1 DRAEGEH
8 LKARELDVRYGDAGL
23 DRRVDDDVERFRAP
37 VHLDETRSFAL
48 AEAKRQNARGVLPLG
63 AERAPSVLLRR
74 LLERSPPRIERDEE
88 RHPRE
93 RGEAP
98 KGEHDL
104 LQSRGFGIETRS
116 APDARLGAT
125 SEQLY
130 APGKSHPRRQ
140 PPSTIRESAA
150 IVEE

>member
-1 DRAEGEH
+1 DVLEEELARRDVEERAHDELVTVDRDFVVELGIAALDAPIIFRPLVLRGDALDREILRDRAEGEH

-93 RGEAP
+93 RGE
-98 KGEHDL
+98 
-104 LQSRGFGIETRS
+104 
-116 APDARLGAT
+116 
-125 SEQLY
+125 
-130 APGKSHPRRQ
+130 
-140 PPSTIRESAA
+140 
-150 IVEE
+150 